1 MIDELGLS
9 NDEPERVMSMK
20 LGMALMAILLTTIGL
35 CDEVSFDSSAGTSDL
50 WHVAGTPTVISQ
62 EVRFA
67 NAGADLVGTVYL
79 PNTGDHLPTV
89 VVLHHAG
96 AATRAAALYR
106 HLREGLPALGF
117 AVLIYDRRGSGQSSG
132 SLQGVDYETLADDA
146 VAGQH
151 ALAKLS
157 RIDPAKIGFWGLSQG
172 GWLAVLAAG
181 RSRDAAFAISVSA
194 PLVTADEQMQ
204 FATSNL
210 LAVRGFSQED
220 VREMLETRRAWT
232 GYLRGTNPRAVAI
245 DALTKA
251 QSKAWF
257 DLTYMPKVS
266 DLTNDPAI
274 RRKMDDDPVAAVL
287 KAKVPLLFLYGGSD
301 PWVPVAQ
308 SMQRL
313 EALSGQLHNIE
324 SGVIANAN
332 HELMFPVKETMQV
345 DADTNRNDAPQSPTY
360 FILLGSWL
368 SRRFP
373 NR

>member
-1 MIDELGLS
+1 
-9 NDEPERVMSMK
+9 MK
-20 LGMALMAILLTTIGL
+20 LRMALIAILLTAGL
-35 CDEVSFDSSAGTSDL
+35 CHGSSSDASASATDL
-50 WHVAGTPTVISQ
+50 WHIAGTPTIISQ
-62 EVRFA
+62 EVRFT
-67 NAGADLVGTVYL
+67 NAGANLVGTVYL
-79 PNTGDHLPTV
+79 PNTGDHLPAV

-96 AATRAAALYR
+96 AATREADLYR

-194 PLVTADEQMQ
+194 PMVTADEQMQ

-210 LAVRGFSQED
+210 LRVRGYSQED

-232 GYLRGTNPRAVAI
+232 GYLRGTNSRAVAA

-251 QSKAWF
+251 QSKPWF
-257 DLTYMPKVS
+257 DLTYMPKAS
-266 DLTNDPAI
+266 DLTDDPAI

-308 SMQRL
+308 SMERL
-313 EALSGQLHNIE
+313 KALSSQIHDIE
-324 SGVIANAN
+324 IAVIANAN
-332 HELMFPVKETMQV
+332 HELMFPVKETMQE
-345 DADTNRNDAPQSPTY
+345 DADTNRNAAPQSATY

-368 SRRFP
+368 SRHFP
-373 NR
+373 NP

>member
-1 MIDELGLS
+1 
-9 NDEPERVMSMK
+9 MK
-20 LGMALMAILLTTIGL
+20 LGMALMAILLTVGL
-35 CDEVSFDSSAGTSDL
+35 PDAASFDSSASASDL

-62 EVRFA
+62 EVQFA
-67 NAGADLVGTVYL
+67 NAGANLVGTVYL
-79 PNTGDHLPTV
+79 PDVGNHLPAV
-89 VVLHHAG
+89 VVLHSAG
-96 AATRAAALYR
+96 AGTREAALYR
-106 HLREGLPALGF
+106 HLQEGLPALGF

-132 SLQGVDYETLADDA
+132 SLQSVDYETLADDA

-210 LAVRGFSQED
+210 LTVRGYSRED

-232 GYLRGTNPRAVAI
+232 GYLRGTNSHALAI

-251 QSKAWF
+251 QSKPWF

-266 DLTNDPAI
+266 DLTYDPAL

-308 SMQRL
+308 SVQRL
-313 EALSGQLHNIE
+313 KALSSQLHNIE
-324 SGVIANAN
+324 SGIIANAN
-332 HELMFPVKETMQV
+332 HELMFPVNETMQV
-345 DADTNRNDAPQSPTY
+345 DADTNRNDAPQSPAY
-360 FILLGSWL
+360 FIVLGSWL